1 MFTIKKLRI
10 CLEIKEIHHM
20 CKLCITIKSF
30 PIMIQLDVHYVLP
43 VVGFEFYCI
52 QDILEMQYQMKIQ
65 KKRNFTSWK
74 FKNLYICI
82 YTYIYD
88 KICIERLL
96 WACGIFC

>member
-52 QDILEMQYQMKIQ
+52 QDILEMQYQRKIR
-65 KKRNFTSWK
+65 KKGTSLLGLKTFTSVYIHTYMIK
-74 FKNLYICI
+74 F
-82 YTYIYD
+82 
-88 KICIERLL
+88 
-96 WACGIFC
+96 A